1 MRSIRRPASLV
12 ALAALTLLSPG
23 RAGVAAQTGDQSV
36 LGPGLYVF
44 QTRTRSATCDD
55 DERTGYVSSFV
66 AAVQGVPGS
75 RSMRMQLVNSP
86 YWSTWTLQIDA
97 QNRVT
102 GESTLD
108 GASGPSAPRNRFEIR
123 VDRDRFTGTGTR
135 TYARGAQQCS
145 VTYDALLRRIDA
157 L

>member
-66 AAVQGVPGS
+66 AAVQGVPGQPLDAHAA
-75 RSMRMQLVNSP
+75 RQLAV
-86 YWSTWTLQIDA
+86 LEHLDA
-97 QNRVT
+97 ADRRAEPRHRRVHA
-102 GESTLD
+102 GRRL
-108 GASGPSAPRNRFEIR
+108 GAERPRNRFEIR

-135 TYARGAQQCS
+135 T
-145 VTYDALLRRIDA
+145 
-157 L
+157 